1 MSGDQPSGKAPE
13 RTGIGVHFMYFVYAG
28 VAVLCYVFGWVVL
41 AVFLCLMTLA
51 WLFAYF
57 DDKKQGSTERG
68 NPTVPDRSHSAV
80 SGNSLIDLNGK
91 CPVCSGKLFVVEVG
105 VTTKTQIMAFAQNA
119 KGWQENPQAL
129 AGHMPPG
136 IYCRKG
142 CCAIHTTPAPVQA
155 DPIKVEG
162 PFGFPVPERIKWADI
177 MRDGGSYA
185 LVYDSA
191 NNESVKVLLKVIG
204 TDKLRRTGYRN
215 PQLAILDPLT
225 LEPQKTQELDWDEA
239 AGLGKL
245 LTPLLCSEYEIEFG
259 GTSRAS
265 EMIRYLSRRGKL

>member
-1 MSGDQPSGKAPE
+1 MPDD
-13 RTGIGVHFMYFVYAG
+13 AG
-28 VAVLCYVFGWVVL
+28 L
-41 AVFLCLMTLA
+41 AVCVFL
-51 WLFAYF
+51 
-57 DDKKQGSTERG
+57 DKKQGLLNAAIPRYQTG
-68 NPTVPDRSHSAV
+68 PTPL

-91 CPVCSGKLFVVEVG
+91 CPCLLGQIVCRRSW

-119 KGWQENPQAL
+119 KGWQENPQAWQ
-129 AGHMPPG
+129 AICHRG

-225 LEPQKTQELDWDEA
+225 LEPQKLRNWI
-239 AGLGKL
+239 GMKRLG
-245 LTPLLCSEYEIEFG
+245 SVSY
-259 GTSRAS
+259 
-265 EMIRYLSRRGKL
+265 